1 MVEKCED
8 FIVRNLDTANCLEV
22 VLLANIYIINK
33 TPHQVLLFSD
43 QISSRKVKETA
54 LEFSSKHFQ
63 VVSLSFYTYPTESNL
78 QALAHLPSLRIL
90 PVHLHREILKSD
102 SLALYSQFGTL
113 LTDELREDALERH
126 LQRCGLWKM
135 MIGLKLMLAGQV

>member
-33 TPHQVLLFSD
+33 TPHQVLLFAD

-63 VVSLSFYTYPTESNL
+63 VVSLSFYPTESNL